1 MFTGVCKIENHHP
14 NKLEFYC
21 NDHNELCCA
30 SCVTKMKGKG
40 YGQHMDCDICFIEN
54 IKEEKK
60 KDLEE
65 NLKYL
70 EDLSKT
76 IKDSIIELKN
86 IFEKMNENKEEV
98 KLSIQKIFTSIRNKI
113 NDREDQLLLEVEKKF
128 DNLYFSEDL
137 I

>member
-1 MFTGVCKIENHHP
+1 M
-14 NKLEFYC
+14 
-21 NDHNELCCA
+21 
-30 SCVTKMKGKG
+30 
-40 YGQHMDCDICFIEN
+40 
-54 IKEEKK
+54 
-60 KDLEE
+60 
-65 NLKYL
+65 KYL